1 VDPGPLTGS
10 PRTCRDLD
18 ERAVRAILAPAR
30 EEVIGYLGGM
40 AAQQL

>member
-1 VDPGPLTGS
+1 MVPGPLTGS

-18 ERAVRAILAPAR
+18 EQAVRAKAAY
-30 EEVIGYLGGM
+30 EEVISYLGGM